1 MSELFGDNSVI
12 CVVGIDTDVGK
23 TIATGLLA
31 RDLVEK
37 NINVI
42 TQKIAQTG
50 CKDFSEDIER
60 HREIANMQI
69 NKDEEENNICPYV
82 FQTPCSPHLAAEL
95 EGRSIDLEVIT
106 NSTKQ
111 LASNHDLVLLE
122 GVGGLYVPLNQQ
134 CSLVDYIKTMGYPV
148 ILVSSSKVGSI
159 NHTLLSLHVLRD
171 KNIPVLGVIYN
182 RHDDLDVNVVEDT
195 KGLIARS
202 LKKYNYEPTIEDMY
216 SLDEHLCGN
225 YTLNASKFIKISDLR

>member
-1 MSELFGDNSVI
+1 MSALIGHNNVI
-12 CVVGIDTDVGK
+12 CIVGIDTDIGK

-31 RDLVEK
+31 KDLFEK

-60 HREIANMQI
+60 HREIANMQL
-69 NKDEEENNICPYV
+69 DEDDIKNNSCPYI

-95 EGRSIDLEVIT
+95 EGKSIDLDVISK
-106 NSTKQ
+106 STRY
-111 LASNHDLVLLE
+111 LASKYDLVLLE
-122 GVGGLYVPLNQQ
+122 GVGGLYVPLNQE
-134 CSLVDYIKTMGYPV
+134 CALVDYIKTMGYPV

-159 NHTLLSLHVLRD
+159 NHTLLSLHVLKD

-182 RHDDLDVNVVEDT
+182 RHADLDVNVAEDT
-195 KGLIARS
+195 RRLINKS
-202 LKKYNYEPTIEDMY
+202 LKKFSYEPAIEDMY
-216 SLDEHLCGN
+216 SLDEHLSGR
-225 YTLNASKFIKISDLR
+225 YTLNASKFIQNQ